1 MRKPCG
7 ETRVQPMKISF
18 RRWVWL
24 ILVTSIAFAAPTE
37 TKPLEF
43 NSGLLTVRIHDPR
56 DKAHL
61 RTVFSAFLRAQA
73 DLQAI
78 GLEVKP
84 VKLEVFPNAEA
95 FARVTGEPAFVAAST
110 RGQTIRTQRLGAL
123 KARGLLG
130 FTVRHEVFH
139 TAQPAS
145 LPRWLA
151 EGLARHFSGED
162 ARDSR
167 QPSGLE
173 ATTNARLDEL
183 LTARDSRAALNL
195 VYLEATRRAT
205 KLVRAQG
212 WKRTLAQR

>member
-1 MRKPCG
+1 VIAVSK
-7 ETRVQPMKISF
+7 F
-18 RRWVWL
+18 RLERWVWL
-24 ILVTSIAFAAPTE
+24 ILVTSLAFAAPTQ

-43 NSGLLTVRIHDPR
+43 KAGLLTVTFHDPR
-56 DKAHL
+56 DRVHL
-61 RTVFSAFLRAQA
+61 QTVFGAFQKARA
-73 DLQAI
+73 DLKAI

-84 VKLEVFPNAEA
+84 VRLEAFQSADA
-95 FARVTGEPAFVAAST
+95 FARATGEPAFVAAST

-123 KARGLLG
+123 NARGLLS

-167 QPSGLE
+167 GPSGLE
-173 ATTNARLDEL
+173 AKTNSDLDVLLRARNSSVGL
-183 LTARDSRAALNL
+183 SL
-195 VYLEATRRAT
+195 VYLEVTRRA
-205 KLVRAQG
+205 VRLLRATG
-212 WKRTLAQR
+212 WRQVLQQP